1 MDFVLAVPG
10 SPVCCHGHPVF
21 IKQGQI
27 TVTYNLFLNHSL
39 GEDGKKCLYTC
50 LREQPTFG
58 NTTTG
63 FPAK

>member
-10 SPVCCHGHPVF
+10 SPVCCHGHLVF
-21 IKQGQI
+21 NKVKSLLPTI
-27 TVTYNLFLNHSL
+27 LFLNHSL

-50 LREQPTFG
+50 LRKQPTFG
-58 NTTTG
+58 NTTPG